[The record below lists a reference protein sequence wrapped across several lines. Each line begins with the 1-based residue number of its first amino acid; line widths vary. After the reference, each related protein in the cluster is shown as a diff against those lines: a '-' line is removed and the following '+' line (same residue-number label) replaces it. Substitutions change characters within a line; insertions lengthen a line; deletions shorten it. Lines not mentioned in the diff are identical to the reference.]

1 MAQRCYGRTVTLS
14 RLRDDRG
21 PRDEGGGRP
30 VGQPTGRLGRG
41 GADAGGGG
49 GGGWTQPRVGGRW
62 GGGGGRNRSVAA
74 RPRRATEEAHRAG
87 KTIAS
92 GVSGSQRLLA
102 EWAARAMTP
111 RAMTMCSRT

>member
-1 MAQRCYGRTVTLS
+1 MAQRCYGRRVTLS

-30 VGQPTGRLGRG
+30 VGQPTGRLGGG
-41 GADAGGGG
+41 GAPPGGGGRGRPRPASGGGAGGGG
-49 GGGWTQPRVGGRW
+49 SHPRVGWR
-62 GGGGGRNRSVAA
+62 GGGVWGMNRSVAA

-102 EWAARAMTP
+102 EWAA
-111 RAMTMCSRT
+111 